1 MRLLG
6 SGKSATPVEHHRH
19 SPKAVCTYQKKK
31 QQAVRSV
38 AQFPVDCP
46 KDEGDG
52 NGEGEAGGV
61 VGRGA
66 PEGDVELLEDD
77 EVLLPGGAG
86 VLGCKVQGRYVRVRL
101 ALLLKH
107 LLLLP
112 AKMYM

>member
-1 MRLLG
+1 MR
-6 SGKSATPVEHHRH
+6 
-19 SPKAVCTYQKKK
+19 
-31 QQAVRSV
+31 QQSLRSV

-46 KDEGDG
+46 KDEGNG

-61 VGRGA
+61 VSGGA

-86 VLGCKVQGRYVRVRL
+86 VLGCEVQGGYAGVWL
-101 ALLLKH
+101 TLLLKH

-112 AKMYM
+112 AGMHMASFLHTSCLVLYF